1 MEQKWK
7 NKALADIMAH
17 KVCDEYSELTS
28 RAKTK
33 VDALALYK
41 RGIDWCLENDSPS
54 ISLLR
59 SYKEDCA
66 YNGVFIDRHFDNELL
81 IDQPVYVFHNC
92 SGTIRVGLNVAKRI
106 IPMLY
111 FANGCDMVVE
121 GSSPSL
127 ARVPLY
133 VFGDNS
139 VDVTTNG
146 AIEPVFYRR

>member
-1 MEQKWK
+1 MEQRWK
-7 NKALADIMAH
+7 NKALADITSH
-17 KVCDEYSELTS
+17 RVCDEYSALTS
-28 RAKTK
+28 RAKSK

-41 RGIDWCLENDSPS
+41 RGIDWCLENNSPS
-54 ISLLR
+54 LDLLR
-59 SYKEDCA
+59 QYRQDCA
-66 YNGVFIDRHFDNELL
+66 FNGIFLDRHFDGELM
-81 IDQPVYVFHNC
+81 IDQTVYVFHNC

-111 FANGCDMVVE
+111 FANGCDMVIE

-133 VFGDNS
+133 VFGDNR

>member
-7 NKALADIMAH
+7 NKALADITAH

-54 ISLLR
+54 LSLLR
-59 SYKEDCA
+59 TYKDDCA
-66 YNGVFIDRHFDNELL
+66 YNGVYIDRKFEGELL
-81 IDQPVYVFHNC
+81 NSNTVYVFHNC
-92 SGTIRVGLNVAKRI
+92 SGTVRVGLNVQKRI

-111 FANGCDMVVE
+111 FANGCDMTIVGVPPA
-121 GSSPSL
+121 GV
-127 ARVPLY
+127 RVPLY
-133 VFGDNS
+133 VFGENNIVADK
-139 VDVTTNG
+139 DDF
-146 AIEPVFYRR
+146 IEPVIYRK